1 MKQIINVTVEP
12 STEPLTTAEAKLHLG
27 LDASVTDFDA
37 RIVQLIA
44 AARRRFE
51 SYTNRRLITQ
61 TLAIYLDNW
70 PRGKTIEF
78 PVAPISAVAT
88 VKYYDAD
95 DVQQTLSSANYV
107 TDFIS
112 EPGRLVLIDGE
123 TWPDLKTGRPNRIEI
138 TVTAGY
144 GAASDVPEGILTAML
159 MMIEK
164 GFDRPDDKYMNAID
178 RVLTN
183 EMSGYQLRRFL

>member
-1 MKQIINVTVEP
+1 MKHVINVTVEP
-12 STEPLTTAEAKLHLG
+12 GNEPLTKDEAKIHLG
-27 LDASVTDFDA
+27 ITGNDFDA
-37 RIVQLIA
+37 RLDQLIS
-44 AARRRFE
+44 AARRKFE
-51 SYTNRRLITQ
+51 NYTNRRLIEQ

-78 PVAPISAVAT
+78 PVAPISAVAS

-107 TDFIS
+107 ADFIS

-123 TWPDLKTGRPNRIEI
+123 TWPSLKTGRPNRIEL

-144 GAASDVPEGILTAML
+144 GDATDVPEGITTAML

-164 GFDRPDDKYMNAID
+164 AFDRPDDKYMDALD
-178 RVLTN
+178 RVMTN